1 MNNKA
6 NLNINLKF
14 ITSRLFKFSSTIIC
28 IGSIVFAPVAS
39 FAGDPF
45 RSVNPRDIPEE
56 TETAFKTLF
65 EDGNYAEAR
74 EYLLSIRDVPNNDP
88 LFPAL
93 LASLAYTE
101 EDWESLEIY
110 AQQTTYIAES
120 IVKDDPL
127 RGNLYL
133 AVGNFLEGAS
143 EYQKNGAVAAI
154 SKLQSVLDYFD
165 KAEKV
170 DSTDPEF
177 NLIKGYLNLLLA
189 VHLPFSEP
197 EQAIENLQ
205 TYASPQYLVNRGI
218 AVAYRDLE
226 DYDLAL
232 DFVNRAIESTPLNPE
247 LYYLKGQILKKK
259 GREQKDTEVLTEA
272 LKNFDIALTKVDQLP
287 ERNIQ
292 KPLRRE
298 RRQTVRYIEEF
309 STTSSN

>member
-1 MNNKA
+1 MDNKT

-14 ITSRLFKFSSTIIC
+14 INSRLFKFTSTIIC
-28 IGSIVFAPVAS
+28 LSSIVLSPMVS
-39 FAGDPF
+39 LAGDPF
-45 RSVNPRDIPEE
+45 RRSNPRNIPVE

-65 EDGNYAEAR
+65 EDGNYTEAK
-74 EYLLSIRDVPNNDP
+74 EYLSGIRNAPDNDP

-93 LASLAYTE
+93 IASLAYTD
-101 EDWESLEIY
+101 EDWDTLDIY
-110 AQQTTYIAES
+110 AKQTTYIAES
-120 IVKDDPL
+120 IVNDDPL

-154 SKLQSVLDYFD
+154 AKLQLVLDYFD
-165 KAEKV
+165 KAEAI
-170 DSTDPEF
+170 DSQDPEF

-189 VHLPFSEP
+189 VHLPFSNP

-205 TYASPQYLVNRGI
+205 TYASPKYLVNRGI

-232 DFVNRAIESTPLNPE
+232 SFVDKAIESTPLNPE

-259 GREQKDTEVLTEA
+259 GRDAKDTEVLNEA

-309 STTSSN
+309 GTTSAK